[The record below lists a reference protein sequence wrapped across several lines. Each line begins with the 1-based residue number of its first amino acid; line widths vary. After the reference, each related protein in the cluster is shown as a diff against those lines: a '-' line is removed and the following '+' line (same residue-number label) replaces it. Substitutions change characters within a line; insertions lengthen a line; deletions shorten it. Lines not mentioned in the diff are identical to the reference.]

1 MENEFYGTF
10 NLKSNREILDMY
22 KDRSSYVFDAQDV
35 IIDILKKRDLY
46 QEAIEQ
52 EKKEEIEYERLAVKT
67 IQDFEMKVFGNDYYS
82 SNIDFAQNSLC
93 GDEYFSS
100 DFSDIKKNGF
110 GVIALLIGTLGVV
123 SLFLFLIMNEYET
136 DFILY
141 WGLPSL
147 VASLFLIIGIKGHKS
162 SKATVRLL
170 KKSDKHID
178 FEIQTSDGQ
187 ITTVN
192 YPFQHEY
199 YWTYIQSVKPRIKQV
214 SLFILIYKDHELLI
228 SLNQTL
234 DATKKPPPHW
244 NYRPTEILKKEPKF
258 LFTNYGF
265 QSSNLYKLQKIVDG
279 IQEQY
284 QS

>member
-1 MENEFYGTF
+1 MENEFYETF
-10 NLKSNREILDMY
+10 NFKSNREILDIY
-22 KDRSSYVFDAQDV
+22 KDRSRYVPDAQNA
-35 IIDILKKRDLY
+35 IIDILKKRGLY

-52 EKKEEIEYERLAVKT
+52 EKKEEIEYERLIKKT
-67 IQDFEMKVFGNDYYS
+67 IQNFEMKAFGNDYYG
-82 SNIDFAQNSLC
+82 SNIDFAKNSLR
-93 GDEYFSS
+93 GNEYFSA

-110 GVIALLIGTLGVV
+110 GVIALLIGIFGIV
-123 SLFLFLIMNEYET
+123 SLAIFFMTNRYKT
-136 DFILY
+136 DLILY
-141 WGLPSL
+141 WALPSL
-147 VASLFLIIGIKGHKS
+147 LASLFLIIGIKGHKAA
-162 SKATVRLL
+162 KTTVKLL

-178 FEIQTSDGQ
+178 LEIQTKDGQ
-187 ITTVN
+187 ITTVH

-199 YWTYIQSVKPRIKQV
+199 YWKYIDQGGNINQV
-214 SLFILIYKDHELLI
+214 NLFILIYKEHELLI

-244 NYRPTEILKKEPKF
+244 NYRPTEIIKKEPKF

-265 QSSNLYKLQKIVDG
+265 QSSNLYKLQKILDG